1 MPMTRVDHFF
11 SMMAARYD
19 GIQHSFG
26 SKVARGKCQ
35 RKMLEECQRKIDKTY
50 LPETIDPTPGRKM
63 FNSKQMAAHAF
74 VMWGTF

>member
-35 RKMLEECQRKIDKTY
+35 RKMLEECQRKID
-50 LPETIDPTPGRKM
+50 
-63 FNSKQMAAHAF
+63 
-74 VMWGTF
+74 